1 MESVVSL
8 SAQNAGF
15 TLIELMIV
23 IVVLAI
29 FVTVGV
35 PNFQNIVRENR
46 LATQANE
53 LVSSL
58 HFARSEAIKRRLP
71 IVLCRTTNGTACVT
85 GGTASWESGWLVFVD
100 DNDNGAFNSGA
111 GEQLLRSVSA
121 NPTSTLRSINANS
134 NDTVRFRNNG
144 LLLNAPGE
152 FNLCDAKTADRA
164 SGRNI
169 DINVTGQVI
178 TQLGTSVVASCT

>member
-23 IVVLAI
+23 MVIVAI

-35 PNFQNIVRENR
+35 PNFQNLIRENR
-46 LATQANE
+46 LATHANE

-58 HFARSEAIKRRLP
+58 HFARSEAIKRRQQ
-71 IVLCRTTNGTACVT
+71 VTVCRSANGTACVA
-85 GGTASWESGWLVFVD
+85 GGTSSWETGWLVFVD
-100 DNDNGAFNSGA
+100 DVTSNGSIDA
-111 GEQLLRSVSA
+111 GEQVLRSVSA
-121 NPTSTLRSINANS
+121 KPTSTLRSTIVNS

-144 LLLNAPGE
+144 LLLNASGN
-152 FNLCDAKTADRA
+152 FNLCDLSTADTA

-169 DINVTGQVI
+169 NINVTGQVT
-178 TQLGTSVVASCT
+178 TQQPALACP

>member
-1 MESVVSL
+1 
-8 SAQNAGF
+8 
-15 TLIELMIV
+15 MIV
-23 IVVLAI
+23 IVILAI

-35 PNFQNIVRENR
+35 PNFQNMIRENR

-71 IVLCRTTNGTACVT
+71 VALCRTANGTTCVA
-85 GGTASWESGWLVFVD
+85 GGTASWETGWLVFVD
-100 DNDNGAFNSGA
+100 DNDNGVFNSGA

-121 NPTSTLRSINANS
+121 NPTGTLRSKDANS

-144 LLLNAPGE
+144 LLLNASGR
-152 FNLCDAKTADRA
+152 FDLCDSNTADTA

-169 DINVTGQVI
+169 GINVTGQI
-178 TQLGTSVVASCT
+178 TTQLPATACP